1 MNENETSLYPVV
13 EPSAFPITNRNQ
25 PESTMLRMQEDPP
38 ATTEPKM
45 STDVDVLELDGEFDY
60 EGYQVVRREFF
71 AHTYEPS
78 VTFNNYKFYVN
89 AACLNRFPTVD
100 FVQVLVN
107 QERKILAIRPCEE
120 GDRDAFAWA
129 TNSRGRR
136 RARQVSCRLFFA
148 KVFSLMGWNLDNRY
162 KLLGRIIHANDEW
175 LIAFD
180 LSATE
185 IYQRVSKDGE
195 KTRTSRRPIFPES
208 WKNQFGLPY
217 KEHQRSMQVDIFDGY
232 AVFGIRNNTESEDIF
247 SDSLPLGDE
256 GGLS

>member
-45 STDVDVLELDGEFDY
+45 STDVDFLELDGEFDY

-120 GDRDAFAWA
+120 GDRDAYDGPRYVVVFLA
-129 TNSRGRR
+129 SRAGLEIRPGTLVKIR
-136 RARQVSCRLFFA
+136 MRVRPEEE
-148 KVFSLMGWNLDNRY
+148 
-162 KLLGRIIHANDEW
+162 LLPFHRC
-175 LIAFD
+175 
-180 LSATE
+180 S
-185 IYQRVSKDGE
+185 
-195 KTRTSRRPIFPES
+195 SRPDIWP
-208 WKNQFGLPY
+208 KI
-217 KEHQRSMQVDIFDGY
+217 RS
-232 AVFGIRNNTESEDIF
+232 
-247 SDSLPLGDE
+247 
-256 GGLS
+256 

>member
-25 PESTMLRMQEDPP
+25 LESTMLRMQEDPP
-38 ATTEPKM
+38 ATTAQTMP
-45 STDVDVLELDGEFDY
+45 TDVDVLELDGEFDY

-120 GDRDAFAWA
+120 GDRDAFTLRCIGAPQA
-129 TNSRGRR
+129 AHRVQLLSKSIPSR
-136 RARQVSCRLFFA
+136 FFS
-148 KVFSLMGWNLDNRY
+148 KVFRC
-162 KLLGRIIHANDEW
+162 RAV
-175 LIAFD
+175 F
-180 LSATE
+180 SATA
-185 IYQRVSKDGE
+185 
-195 KTRTSRRPIFPES
+195 
-208 WKNQFGLPY
+208 
-217 KEHQRSMQVDIFDGY
+217 RSYSSSSTMG
-232 AVFGIRNNTESEDIF
+232 A
-247 SDSLPLGDE
+247 
-256 GGLS
+256 